1 MLGIEVGPEKIR
13 SKLQFRN
20 VAPVSQAFVV
30 NCHLRH
36 LLVCTCTH
44 HYTSVTSTKT
54 KLFFT
59 VVLILLTVVSVHFLY
74 MVNEIAISS
83 PPVKSHHNWKW
94 NVEPV
99 KTEKKNAE
107 NAVLTLTLFLV

>member
-36 LLVCTCTH
+36 LLVCTITPLLH
-44 HYTSVTSTKT
+44 PRKPSF
-54 KLFFT
+54 FFT

>member
-44 HYTSVTSTKT
+44 HYTSVTSMKT

-99 KTEKKNAE
+99 KTEKKMQKM
-107 NAVLTLTLFLV
+107 LY